1 MTFTEALFYLL
12 FAVDLALRLVA
23 IYVVPMNRR
32 PQTAMAW
39 LLLIFFFPIGGFILF
54 WIFGVAHL
62 PIERVAKQDE
72 ISRIISGRYPQQDLG
87 NLGQPDW
94 FDASAKMNRALGSMP
109 LVGGNNAKF
118 YSDYQESLDAMTAA
132 IKSAKKS
139 VHCEFYIMYLDSTSR
154 PFFEAIVAARDRGVE
169 VKVLIDHIASWR
181 YPRWNK
187 TTVKFLNDSK
197 LNWRRMLPINPLKG
211 FWRRPDLRNHRKLLV
226 IDNKLAFTGSQ
237 NIIDSQYVKK
247 SNIRRGLHWKDLMVS
262 FTGPVVA
269 GISAMFVSDWYAET
283 GELLPDLTENLNKP
297 RAKSPSGNLLAQV
310 VPSGPAFKDQNNLKL
325 FNTLMYSA
333 SEKIVITSPYFV
345 PDDSMFYAIT
355 SAVDRGVEVELFV
368 SEIGDQFLVYH
379 AQCSYYEALLE
390 AGVKIWRYE
399 SPTILHAKHVTID
412 GEVAV
417 FGSSNLDMRS
427 FSLNLE
433 ISMMVWGKD
442 FLDQLAEIESEYREK
457 STSLE
462 LEDWRRR
469 SFWKKLA
476 ENICRP
482 TASLQ

>member
-1 MTFTEALFYLL
+1 MTFTEVLFYLL
-12 FAVDLALRLVA
+12 TVVDLALRLIA

-39 LLLIFFFPIGGFILF
+39 LLLIFFFPIGGFIIF
-54 WIFGVAHL
+54 WMFGVSHL

-72 ISRIISGRYPQQDLG
+72 ISRIIAGRYPQQDLG
-87 NLGQPDW
+87 ELGQPDW
-94 FDASAKMNRALGSMP
+94 FDASAKMNRALGAMP

-118 YSDYQESLDAMTAA
+118 FPDYQESLDAMVEA
-132 IKSAKKS
+132 INSAKQS
-139 VHCEFYIMYLDSTSR
+139 VFCEFYIMYRDDTSAA
-154 PFFEAIVAARDRGVE
+154 FFDALVAAKDRGVE
-169 VKVLIDHIASWR
+169 VKVLVDHIASWR
-181 YPRWNK
+181 YPRWTK
-187 TTVKFLNDSK
+187 TTVKFLNKSG
-197 LNWRRMLPINPLKG
+197 LNWRKMLPINPFKG
-211 FWRRPDLRNHRKLLV
+211 HWRRPDLRNHRKLLV
-226 IDNKLAFTGSQ
+226 IDNELAFTGSQ

-262 FTGPVVA
+262 FTGPVVS
-269 GISAMFVSDWYAET
+269 GIHAMFVSDWYAET
-283 GELLPDLTENLNKP
+283 GELLSNIESLN
-297 RAKSPSGNLLAQV
+297 AKKLPKHKAGDLLAQV

-325 FNTLMYSA
+325 FNTLMYA
-333 SEKIVITSPYFV
+333 ATEKIVITSPYFV

-355 SAVDRGVEVELFV
+355 SAVDRGVNVELFV

-390 AGVKIWRYE
+390 AGVKIWCYE
-399 SPTILHAKHVTID
+399 APTILHAKHITVD
-412 GEVAV
+412 NNVAV

-427 FSLNLE
+427 FALNLE
-433 ISMMVWGKD
+433 ISMMVWGKE
-442 FLDQLAEIESEYREK
+442 FLDQLQEIEDSYREK
-457 STSLE
+457 STQLE
-462 LEDWRRR
+462 LSEWRKR